1 MKSKQPLQLF
11 YGISADQSS
20 SSAPQQ
26 AKDYYS
32 YIILHKITSFFHYFS
47 SSTNTNDQPYL
58 QDQKQDTET
67 IKERETKDPLL
78 KRILVVDDE
87 PDVTLTFKVGL
98 EGYHYGNHD
107 DDNNN
112 NETRLEVYAYN
123 NPLEALSEFKPHFY
137 DLMLVDVYMPGM
149 NGFQLCEKI
158 LELDVNV
165 RVCLISAAEL
175 NIETL
180 REVYPKVNFG
190 CFIKKPITIECLI
203 KRLLAELD

>member
-1 MKSKQPLQLF
+1 MLLADD
-11 YGISADQSS
+11 ISAGQTSA
-20 SSAPQQ
+20 APQQ
-26 AKDYYS
+26 AKDFYP

-47 SSTNTNDQPYL
+47 SSDMNNQPYL
-58 QDQKQDTET
+58 QDQKQDNA
-67 IKERETKDPLL
+67 IVKGRETKDPLL
-78 KRILVVDDE
+78 KRILVVDDK

-112 NETRLEVYAYN
+112 SNKTRLEVYTYN

-137 DLMLVDVYMPGM
+137 DLMLVDVYMPDM

-158 LELDVNV
+158 WDLDVNIK
-165 RVCLISAAEL
+165 VCFISAAEI
-175 NIETL
+175 NIQAV

-190 CFIKKPITIECLI
+190 CFMKKPVTIEYLV
-203 KRLLAELD
+203 KRVLAELD